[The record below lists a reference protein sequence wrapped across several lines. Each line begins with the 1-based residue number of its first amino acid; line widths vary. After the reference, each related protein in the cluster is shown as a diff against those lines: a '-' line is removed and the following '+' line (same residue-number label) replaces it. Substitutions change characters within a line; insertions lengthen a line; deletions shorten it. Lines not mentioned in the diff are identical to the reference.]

1 VNPPTLFFKKES
13 VFKAPA
19 QAFFAGS
26 LKNAFFHYNPSLTGL
41 QEKTCRHHFQKMTF
55 ILV

>member
-26 LKNAFFHYNPSLTGL
+26 LKTLFFIITQALPGCKKKPVVITS
-41 QEKTCRHHFQKMTF
+41 KK
-55 ILV
+55 